1 MINVAYK
8 TNETNSS
15 FDLNNYDFLIFSY
28 YIEKVGKYN
37 IIIEIRQ
44 IMKNNFNEDD
54 FYYFLTSCKK
64 NVLKMA
70 KNGGCFIGSAFS
82 CIDILAYLYGN
93 VLDIKKIKNM
103 EKDRDI
109 LLLSKGHA
117 VAALYAVLAQVG
129 IISKDRLENYLSV
142 NDDLYWHPN
151 PNIPGIEFHSGS
163 MGHGLSIGIGMAF
176 ASKLNKINNR
186 IFVVLGDGELNE
198 GSIWESVLIAN
209 AYNLDNLIA
218 IIDRNFRQANLKTE
232 ELIPLESIQEKFSA
246 FGWKTFSCNG
256 HDINDIRQIF
266 EQTSKDISDKP
277 KVIIANTVRG
287 NGIPLMEDNSEYWFG
302 DFNEKELEEFNK
314 ILDKDMRGK

>member
-1 MINVAYK
+1 
-8 TNETNSS
+8 
-15 FDLNNYDFLIFSY
+15 
-28 YIEKVGKYN
+28 
-37 IIIEIRQ
+37 
-44 IMKNNFNEDD
+44 MKNNFNEDD
-54 FYYFLTSCKK
+54 FYDFLTSCKK

>member
-1 MINVAYK
+1 MN
-8 TNETNSS
+8 
-15 FDLNNYDFLIFSY
+15 
-28 YIEKVGKYN
+28 
-37 IIIEIRQ
+37 
-44 IMKNNFNEDD
+44 NNFNEMN
-54 FYYFLTSCKK
+54 FNNFLLSCKK

-82 CIDILAYLYGN
+82 CIDILAYLYSN
-93 VLDIKKIKNM
+93 IFDIEKIKNM

-109 LLLSKGHA
+109 LILSKGHA
-117 VAALYAVLAQVG
+117 VAALYAVLAQVD

-142 NDDLYWHPN
+142 DDDLYWHPN

-209 AYNLDNLIA
+209 AYKLDNLIV

-246 FGWKTFSCNG
+246 FGWKTLLCDG
-256 HDINDIRQIF
+256 HAIGEIQKIF
-266 EQTSKDISDKP
+266 EQISKTVLDKP
-277 KVIIANTVRG
+277 SVIIANTVRG
-287 NGIPLMEDNSEYWFG
+287 NGIPLMEDNPKYWFG
-302 DFNEKELEEFNK
+302 NFNEKELEKFHK
-314 ILDKDMRGK
+314 ILDKGERKK